1 VPGLS
6 TIWIYRVDPREIH
19 YLKFVLEAY
28 DGMATLTTL
37 DARTGLIQVSV
48 PPGAQAGA
56 RILMEALGWE
66 LGLIQLRMEEDRC

>member
-6 TIWIYRVDPREIH
+6 TIWIYRLDPREIH

-37 DARTGLIQVSV
+37 DARTGLIQVAV
-48 PPGAQAGA
+48 PPGAQTAA
-56 RILMEALGWE
+56 RTLMEALGWE
-66 LGLIQLRMEEDRC
+66 LGLIRLKREEDRW

>member
-1 VPGLS
+1 VPGPS

-48 PPGAQAGA
+48 PPGAQPAA
-56 RILMEALGWE
+56 RTLMEVLGWE
-66 LGLIQLRMEEDRC
+66 LGLTRLRMEEDRW